1 MMWLIGFKRYLLCY
15 NYSNKNFKLRLDYNL
30 VRFIG
35 NKNALKDDIRN
46 FLMTKNL
53 LKKNLTFFDAF
64 CGTGSIS
71 DYLKDDFNIIA
82 NDNLKWCTIY
92 TKGRAVEHRCK
103 FEGMPYDP
111 FEFLNNSKGFIEGFF
126 YSNYTPANSNRMYFT
141 EKNGGRIDYFRV
153 TIEEWYINRMINF
166 EEYAYLLACLI
177 DSVSLVS
184 NTAGVYGAFLKTWDP
199 RALKDIKFVRL
210 KSENKRTLDSIKI
223 KNNKVEDI
231 IREINCDVLYLD
243 PPYTQNQYGTQYHLL
258 ETLVLYDSP
267 SISSITGSRS
277 TKPMRSDWSKDIKAH
292 ILLDEIL
299 ANTKAKY
306 IILSYSIDGIMSK
319 QFIESCFKRYGK
331 PETYEFKKIEYKKY
345 RNWKTKRGNTH
356 YEYIFY
362 IEKKDKPL
370 YESPLNY
377 IGSKYK
383 YLNQI
388 EPLIPKNI
396 KKFYDIF
403 GGGYNLGINVNAKE
417 NIYNDFNHLVTGLI
431 KSFQDYDTYSYIRFI
446 RKVEKKFDL
455 KPANKEGYLK
465 ARKYYNQLPDSK
477 KDPRFLYSIILY
489 GFQQQIR
496 FNSKYEFNN
505 PVGMRWFNDKVLEK
519 FISFS
524 RYIKSGNHSFRSK
537 DYTDLIDEIDSDS
550 FVYLDPPYR
559 FTLGSYNDGKR
570 GFKGW
575 SNREEQ
581 ELQKFCEDL
590 NEKGIKFMLSYV
602 LKHKEEYN
610 IDMDFWAMWNKFKI
624 LELND
629 VPGKSRKEV
638 VIINYERK

>member
-1 MMWLIGFKRYLLCY
+1 MRFFSFRNYLLCY
-15 NYSNKNFKLRLDYNL
+15 NYSNKNLKLRLDYNL

-82 NDNLKWCTIY
+82 NDNLKWCAIY

-103 FEGMPYDP
+103 FEGIPYDP
-111 FEFLNNSKGFIEGFF
+111 FEFLNSSKGFIEGFF

-153 TIEEWYINRMINF
+153 TIEEWYIKRIINF
-166 EEYAYLLACLI
+166 DEYAYLLACLI

-210 KSENKRTLDSIKI
+210 KSESKRTLDSIKI

-319 QFIESCFKRYGK
+319 QFIEACFKRYGK

-345 RNWKTKRGNTH
+345 RNWKTKRDNTH

-455 KPANKEGYLK
+455 KPGNKEGYLK
-465 ARKYYNQLPDSK
+465 ARNYYNQLPVSK

-524 RYIKSGNHSFRSK
+524 RYIKNGNHSFRSK
-537 DYTDLIDEIDSDS
+537 DYIELIDEIDSES

>member
-1 MMWLIGFKRYLLCY
+1 
-15 NYSNKNFKLRLDYNL
+15 
-30 VRFIG
+30 
-35 NKNALKDDIRN
+35 
-46 FLMTKNL
+46 
-53 LKKNLTFFDAF
+53 
-64 CGTGSIS
+64 
-71 DYLKDDFNIIA
+71 
-82 NDNLKWCTIY
+82 
-92 TKGRAVEHRCK
+92 
-103 FEGMPYDP
+103 
-111 FEFLNNSKGFIEGFF
+111 
-126 YSNYTPANSNRMYFT
+126 
-141 EKNGGRIDYFRV
+141 
-153 TIEEWYINRMINF
+153 
-166 EEYAYLLACLI
+166 
-177 DSVSLVS
+177 
-184 NTAGVYGAFLKTWDP
+184 
-199 RALKDIKFVRL
+199 
-210 KSENKRTLDSIKI
+210 
-223 KNNKVEDI
+223 
-231 IREINCDVLYLD
+231 
-243 PPYTQNQYGTQYHLL
+243 
-258 ETLVLYDSP
+258 
-267 SISSITGSRS
+267 
-277 TKPMRSDWSKDIKAH
+277 
-292 ILLDEIL
+292 
-299 ANTKAKY
+299 
-306 IILSYSIDGIMSK
+306 
-319 QFIESCFKRYGK
+319 
-331 PETYEFKKIEYKKY
+331 
-345 RNWKTKRGNTH
+345 
-356 YEYIFY
+356 
-362 IEKKDKPL
+362 
-370 YESPLNY
+370 
-377 IGSKYK
+377 
-383 YLNQI
+383 
-388 EPLIPKNI
+388 
-396 KKFYDIF
+396 
-403 GGGYNLGINVNAKE
+403 NVNAKE

>member
-1 MMWLIGFKRYLLCY
+1 MEYK
-15 NYSNKNFKLRLDYNL
+15 L

-35 NKNALKDDIRN
+35 NKNALKNDIHK
-46 FLMTKNL
+46 FLKEKKL
-53 LKKNLTFFDAF
+53 LNKNLTFFDAF

-71 DYLKDDFNIIA
+71 DYLKDDFNVIA

-103 FEGMPYDP
+103 FEGMEYDP
-111 FEFLNNSKGFIEGFF
+111 FEFLNNSEGFVKGFF
-126 YSNYTPANSNRMYFT
+126 YSNYTQAESDRMYFT
-141 EKNGGRIDYFRV
+141 EKNGGRIDYFRI
-153 TIEEWYINRMINF
+153 TIENWYSSKIINF
-166 EEYAYLLACLI
+166 DEYNYLLACLI

-184 NTAGVYGAFLKTWDP
+184 NTAGVYGAFLKKWDS
-199 RALKDIKFVRL
+199 RALKDIQFIKL
-210 KSENKRTLDSIKI
+210 KSESKFTFDNIDI
-223 KNNKVEDI
+223 KNSKVEDI
-231 IREINCDVLYLD
+231 IQEIDCDVLYLD

-258 ETLVLYDSP
+258 ETLILYDSP
-267 SISSITGSRS
+267 SISPITGSRS

-299 ANTKAKY
+299 ANTKARY
-306 IILSYSIDGIMSK
+306 IVLSYSVDGIMSK

-345 RNWKTKRGNTH
+345 RNWKTKRENNH

-362 IEKKDKPL
+362 IEKKDEPI

-377 IGSKYK
+377 TGSKYK

-388 EPLIPKNI
+388 QPLMPKNI
-396 KKFYDIF
+396 EKFYDIF
-403 GGGYNLGINVNAKE
+403 GGGYNLGVNIKCKQNV
-417 NIYNDFNHLVTGLI
+417 YNDFNHLVTGLI
-431 KSFQDYDTYSYIRFI
+431 KSFQEYDTYNYIKFI
-446 RKVEKKFDL
+446 RKTEKKFDL
-455 KPANKEGYLK
+455 KPANKEGYLN
-465 ARKYYNQLPDSK
+465 ARKYYNELPESK
-477 KDPRFLYSIILY
+477 KDPRLLYSIILY

-496 FNSKYEFNN
+496 FNSRYEFNN

-524 RYIKSGNHSFRSK
+524 RYLKTGNHSFKSD
-537 DYTDLIDEIDSDS
+537 DYINLIEEINNDS

-575 SNREEQ
+575 SNKEER
-581 ELQKFCEDL
+581 ELQKFCVDL
-590 NEKGIKFMLSYV
+590 DHKGVKFMLSYV

-610 IDMDFWAMWNKFKI
+610 IDMDFWAAWHNFKI
-624 LELND
+624 IKLND
-629 VPGKSRKEV
+629 VAGKNREEV
-638 VIINYERK
+638 VIINYDLE

>member
-1 MMWLIGFKRYLLCY
+1 MWLIGFKRYLLCY

-210 KSENKRTLDSIKI
+210 KSESKRTLDSIKI

>member
-1 MMWLIGFKRYLLCY
+1 M
-15 NYSNKNFKLRLDYNL
+15 

-210 KSENKRTLDSIKI
+210 KSESKRTLDSIKI